1 MSSLPGT
8 SEGGGVAEPVVHRLV
23 LRVSGGTAVDLAE
36 FEVPSLAEQR
46 AQRRR
51 LRSLA
56 PDKRSG
62 VRGAA

>member
-1 MSSLPGT
+1 MSSLPLA
-8 SEGGGVAEPVVHRLV
+8 SSDGG
-23 LRVSGGTAVDLAE
+23 RVPAAVIRKAVRVNARVDDVDDL
-36 FEVPSLAEQR
+36 VPSLAEQR

-56 PDKRSG
+56 PDKRAG